1 MPKANEVAREL
12 RNLADCIDRL
22 GDAETDNPAIY
33 LNFKYGDEMSKKKEQ
48 FLALVRV
55 LPRPLEKEADTD
67 DYIVRYR
74 SDAMQIRVVIE
85 RSKVCHLIAPAQPA
99 QYKCEPLLSEEEEA
113 ELGDHPSPHPTGVEA

>member
-22 GDAETDNPAIY
+22 GDAETDDPSIY
-33 LNFKYGDEMSKKKEQ
+33 FNFKYGNEMSKKKEQ

-85 RSKVCHLIAPAQPA
+85 RSKVCHLIAPARPA